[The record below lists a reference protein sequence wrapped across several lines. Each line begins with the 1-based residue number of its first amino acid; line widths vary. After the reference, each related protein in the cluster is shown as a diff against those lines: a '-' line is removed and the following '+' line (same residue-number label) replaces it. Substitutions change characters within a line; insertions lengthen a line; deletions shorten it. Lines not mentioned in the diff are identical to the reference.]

1 MSSYLYLTPA
11 SDKICWA
18 LLEGMD
24 SFMPSSSGV
33 TISGKES
40 FGLSFISNKKSWGI
54 MTEETFSW
62 ANIGS
67 GTPQSARILQIL
79 ETIPILMRDNKME
92 LQANMAQL
100 AGEVRREVS
109 NIHSLIGDLKA
120 EVRTMNQNFI
130 LDSRKALSNNY
141 DDRSIST
148 FMSLDDLNLE
158 PPKRPVEEEEDDDPL
173 MVADE
178 VRIVGSGF
186 TAPAPEEVVNSD
198 PIEDMSDEDVAAEIL
213 QRIETYV
220 EENGVLMNFSMKKKG
235 IVPKDFV
242 LNKGV
247 KELMKAAVKLED
259 SKVRLYKLDKMR
271 GMYHMS
277 HISDPQS
284 LYDEAF
290 N

>member
-1 MSSYLYLTPA
+1 M
-11 SDKICWA
+11 W
-18 LLEGMD
+18 
-24 SFMPSSSGV
+24 
-33 TISGKES
+33 KEA
-40 FGLSFISNKKSWGI
+40 FGLSFISNKKSWHV

-67 GTPQSARILQIL
+67 GSPQSAKILQIL

-100 AGEVRREVS
+100 ANEVRSEVN
-109 NIHSLIGDLKA
+109 NIHSVIGDLKA

-130 LDSRKALSNNY
+130 LDSRKALSNDY
-141 DDRSIST
+141 DDRSVST
-148 FMSLDDLNLE
+148 FMSLDELNLE

-178 VRIVGSGF
+178 IRIVEDGF
-186 TAPAPEEVVNSD
+186 TAPVPEEVVESD

-213 QRIETYV
+213 QRIEAYV

-242 LNKGV
+242 LSKGV
-247 KELMKAAVKLED
+247 KELMKASVKLED
-259 SKVRLYKLDKMR
+259 SKIRLYKLDKMR

>member
-1 MSSYLYLTPA
+1 
-11 SDKICWA
+11 
-18 LLEGMD
+18 
-24 SFMPSSSGV
+24 
-33 TISGKES
+33 
-40 FGLSFISNKKSWGI
+40 

-67 GTPQSARILQIL
+67 SSPQNAKILQLL
-79 ETIPILMRDNKME
+79 ETIPVLMRDNKIE
-92 LQANMAQL
+92 LQSNMAQL
-100 AGEVRREVS
+100 RNDVRTEI
-109 NIHSLIGDLKA
+109 NHIQEIIGDLKA

-130 LDSRKALSNNY
+130 LDSRKVLSSNY

-148 FMSLDDLNLE
+148 FMSLEDLNIE
-158 PPKRPVEEEEDDDPL
+158 PPSRPVQETEDEDPL
-173 MVADE
+173 LVADE
-178 VRIVGSGF
+178 VLIVQEGF
-186 TAPAPEEVVNSD
+186 VAPVPEEVIESD
-198 PIEDMSDEDVAAEIL
+198 PIENMSDEDVAAEIL

>member
-1 MSSYLYLTPA
+1 
-11 SDKICWA
+11 
-18 LLEGMD
+18 
-24 SFMPSSSGV
+24 
-33 TISGKES
+33 
-40 FGLSFISNKKSWGI
+40 

-67 GTPQSARILQIL
+67 GLPQSAKVLQIL

-92 LQANMAQL
+92 IQSNIAQL
-100 AGEVRREVS
+100 SSEVRAEIN

-120 EVRTMNQNFI
+120 EVRTMNQNFL
-130 LDSRKALSNNY
+130 LDSRKALTSDY
-141 DDRSIST
+141 DDRSVST
-148 FMSLDDLNLE
+148 FMSLDELNIE
-158 PPKRPVEEEEDDDPL
+158 PPTRPKEEDDDDPF

-178 VRIVGSGF
+178 IVIVEEGF
-186 TAPAPEEVVNSD
+186 TAPVPEEEVESD

-213 QRIETYV
+213 RRIENYV
-220 EENGVLMNFSMKKKG
+220 EDNAVLMNFSMKKKG
-235 IVPKDFV
+235 IVPKEFV

-247 KELMKAAVKLED
+247 KELMKASVKLED
-259 SKVRLYKLDKMR
+259 SRIRLYKLDKMR

-277 HISDPQS
+277 DIVDPQS

>member
-11 SDKICWA
+11 SDKICSA
-18 LLEGMD
+18 LLEGID
-24 SFMPSSSGV
+24 SFMPSSRGV
-33 TISGKES
+33 TVSWKKA

-67 GTPQSARILQIL
+67 GSPQNAKILQIL

-92 LQANMAQL
+92 LQANIAHL
-100 AGEVRREVS
+100 SSEVRNEI
-109 NIHSLIGDLKA
+109 NAIHNLVGDLKA

-130 LDSRKALSNNY
+130 LDSRKVLSSDY
-141 DDRSIST
+141 DDRSVST
-148 FMSLDDLNLE
+148 FLSLDELNIE
-158 PPKRPVEEEEDDDPL
+158 PPTRPKEEDDDPL

-178 VRIVGSGF
+178 IRIVEDGF
-186 TAPAPEEVVNSD
+186 TAPVPEDDIESD

-213 QRIETYV
+213 RRIENYV
-220 EENGVLMNFSMKKKG
+220 VENAVLMNFSMKKKG
-235 IVPKDFV
+235 IVPNDFV

-247 KELMKAAVKLED
+247 KELMKASVKLED
-259 SKVRLYKLDKMR
+259 SRIRLYKLDKMR

-277 HISDPQS
+277 DIVDPQS

>member
-1 MSSYLYLTPA
+1 MA
-11 SDKICWA
+11 
-18 LLEGMD
+18 
-24 SFMPSSSGV
+24 
-33 TISGKES
+33 
-40 FGLSFISNKKSWGI
+40 
-54 MTEETFSW
+54 EETFSW

-67 GTPQSARILQIL
+67 GSPQNAKILQLL
-79 ETIPILMRDNKME
+79 ETIPVLMRDHKME
-92 LQANMAQL
+92 LQANIAQL
-100 AGEVRREVS
+100 ASEVRSEVN
-109 NIHSLIGDLKA
+109 NIHSIIGDLKG

-130 LDSRKALSNNY
+130 LDSRKALSSNY

-148 FMSLDDLNLE
+148 FMSLDDLNIE
-158 PPKRPVEEEEDDDPL
+158 PPKRPIEEEEEEPL

-178 VRIVGSGF
+178 IRIVPDGF
-186 TAPAPEEVVNSD
+186 TAPVPEEEIESD

-213 QRIETYV
+213 RRIEEYV
-220 EENGVLMNFSMKKKG
+220 GENAVLMNFSMKKKG

-247 KELMKAAVKLED
+247 KELMKASVKLED
-259 SKVRLYKLDKMR
+259 SRIRLYKLDKMR

-277 HISDPQS
+277 DVVDPQS

>member
-1 MSSYLYLTPA
+1 
-11 SDKICWA
+11 
-18 LLEGMD
+18 LEGID
-24 SFMPSSSGV
+24 SFMPSSRGV
-33 TISGKES
+33 TVSWKKA
-40 FGLSFISNKKSWGI
+40 FGLSFISNKKSWGV

-67 GTPQSARILQIL
+67 GSPQNAKILQIL

-92 LQANMAQL
+92 LQANIAHL
-100 AGEVRREVS
+100 SSEVRSEI
-109 NIHSLIGDLKA
+109 NAIHNLVGDLKA

-130 LDSRKALSNNY
+130 LDSRKVLSSDY
-141 DDRSIST
+141 DDRSVST
-148 FMSLDDLNLE
+148 FLSLDELNIE
-158 PPKRPVEEEEDDDPL
+158 PPTRPKEEEDDDPL

-178 VRIVGSGF
+178 ILIVEDGF
-186 TAPAPEEVVNSD
+186 TAPVPEDDIESD

-213 QRIETYV
+213 RRIENYV
-220 EENGVLMNFSMKKKG
+220 VENAVLMNFSMKKKG

-247 KELMKAAVKLED
+247 KELMKASVKLED
-259 SKVRLYKLDKMR
+259 SRIRLYKLDKMR

-277 HISDPQS
+277 DIVDPQS

>member
-11 SDKICWA
+11 SDKICSA
-18 LLEGMD
+18 LLEGID
-24 SFMPSSSGV
+24 SFMPSSRGV
-33 TISGKES
+33 TVSWKKA
-40 FGLSFISNKKSWGI
+40 FGLSFISNKKSWGV

-67 GTPQSARILQIL
+67 GSPQNAKILQIL

-92 LQANMAQL
+92 LQANIAHL
-100 AGEVRREVS
+100 SSEVRSEI
-109 NIHSLIGDLKA
+109 NAIHGLIGDLKA

-130 LDSRKALSNNY
+130 LDSRKVLSSDY
-141 DDRSIST
+141 DDRSVST
-148 FMSLDDLNLE
+148 FLSLDELNID
-158 PPKRPVEEEEDDDPL
+158 PPSRPKEEEDDDPL

-178 VRIVGSGF
+178 IRIVEDGF
-186 TAPAPEEVVNSD
+186 TAPAPEDDIESD
-198 PIEDMSDEDVAAEIL
+198 PIEDMSDEDIAAEIL
-213 QRIETYV
+213 RRIENYV
-220 EENGVLMNFSMKKKG
+220 EDNAVLMNFSMKKKG

-242 LNKGV
+242 LSKGV
-247 KELMKAAVKLED
+247 KELMKASVKLED
-259 SKVRLYKLDKMR
+259 SRIRLYKLDKMR

-277 HISDPQS
+277 DIVDPQS

>member
-1 MSSYLYLTPA
+1 
-11 SDKICWA
+11 
-18 LLEGMD
+18 
-24 SFMPSSSGV
+24 
-33 TISGKES
+33 
-40 FGLSFISNKKSWGI
+40 
-54 MTEETFSW
+54 MTEDTFSW
-62 ANIGS
+62 ASLGNTS
-67 GTPQSARILQIL
+67 PQNAKILQLL
-79 ETIPILMRDNKME
+79 ETIPVLMRDNKME
-92 LQANMAQL
+92 LQSNIAQL
-100 AGEVRREVS
+100 RNDVRTEIT
-109 NIHSLIGDLKA
+109 NIHSTIGDLKA

-141 DDRSIST
+141 DDRSVST
-148 FMSLDDLNLE
+148 FMSLDELNIE
-158 PPKRPVEEEEDDDPL
+158 PPKRPVEEEEEDDEPL

-178 VRIVGSGF
+178 IRIVEDGF
-186 TAPAPEEVVNSD
+186 TAPVPEDVVESD

-213 QRIETYV
+213 QRIEAYV

-242 LNKGV
+242 LSKGV
-247 KELMKAAVKLED
+247 KELMKASVKLED
-259 SKVRLYKLDKMR
+259 SKIRLYKLDKMR

>member
-1 MSSYLYLTPA
+1 
-11 SDKICWA
+11 
-18 LLEGMD
+18 
-24 SFMPSSSGV
+24 
-33 TISGKES
+33 
-40 FGLSFISNKKSWGI
+40 

-67 GTPQSARILQIL
+67 GSPQSAKILQIL

-100 AGEVRREVS
+100 ANEVRSEVN
-109 NIHSLIGDLKA
+109 NIHSVIGDLKA

-148 FMSLDDLNLE
+148 FMSLDELNIE
-158 PPKRPVEEEEDDDPL
+158 PPKRPVEEEDDDPL

-178 VRIVGSGF
+178 VRIVEAGF
-186 TAPAPEEVVNSD
+186 TAPVPEEVVESD

-242 LNKGV
+242 LSKGV
-247 KELMKAAVKLED
+247 KALMKASVKLED
-259 SKVRLYKLDKMR
+259 SRIRLYKLDKMR

-277 HISDPQS
+277 DVSDPQS